1 MLPGRFGVGTYS
13 PIALALVGCSVLAC
27 GRGLATAGPS
37 SRPGGSR
44 GRRRQALIV
53 IVALYLGLSVAT
65 LQWVHPER
73 EDVYIFQRDAAA
85 ALLHGVDPYSI
96 THRNLYVHDF
106 SFFYGPGVVKN
117 NRVEIGCP
125 YPPLGLLAI
134 LPGYLLGDL
143 RYSYLTMLIFSGLLL
158 ARMGRS
164 PLTAAAVALFLLSP
178 VTLFVLSRSFTEPL
192 VILMLY
198 CTCLAAERRSRW
210 LPVALGAL
218 FASKQYAVLGAP
230 FAGWLLARFTW
241 KNYLRLLAQSAAVA
255 ALVTI
260 PFALW
265 NWHDF
270 WRDVVMFQIIQPF
283 RPDALS
289 VSVFAVRLGLPQI
302 PQALVIL
309 AVFAVIAWCL
319 RVTRPG
325 PAAFPG
331 CVALVLLCFFALNKQ
346 AFVNYYFLV
355 IGAVLLAAVLPDAPA
370 PPTTT
375 CIAAPATRLQT

>member
-1 MLPGRFGVGTYS
+1 MLMGRFGVGTYS
-13 PIALALVGCSVLAC
+13 SIALALVAGSVLAC
-27 GRGLATAGPS
+27 VRALAVAGD
-37 SRPGGSR
+37 RPLPIGGPIR
-44 GRRRQALIV
+44 WRQAVLV
-53 IVALYLGLSVAT
+53 MVVLYLGLAFVT
-65 LQWVHPER
+65 LRWIRADRV
-73 EDVYIFQRDAAA
+73 DVYLFQRDAAA

-302 PQALVIL
+302 PQSLVIL